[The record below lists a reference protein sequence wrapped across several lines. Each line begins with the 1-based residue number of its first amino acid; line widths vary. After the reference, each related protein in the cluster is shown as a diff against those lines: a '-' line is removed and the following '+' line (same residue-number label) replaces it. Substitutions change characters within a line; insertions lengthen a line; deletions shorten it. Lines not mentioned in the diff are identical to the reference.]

1 MDKHSNFRIS
11 SFQVV
16 DAWRTLQFNNLKNI
30 LKILYGFSFVV
41 GRVRLHIGYTV

>member
-1 MDKHSNFRIS
+1 MDKHSDFRIG

-16 DAWRTLQFNNLKNI
+16 DAWRTLQFNSLKNI
-30 LKILYGFSFVV
+30 LKILYGFSFVG